1 MPRKVT
7 YAAFGYI
14 DWVARI
20 PLGKARMTVRF
31 SGGALSK
38 YGSVPAEFTTSD
50 PFTQEAIEKSDYFRK
65 GKIKIL
71 RSCGRHE
78 IRHPTKPSAKPD
90 SYALPIETT
99 KPAVLAEQEE
109 VSLTIDD
116 AIFMLSSRFSIPA
129 VRIRTPESAIAVAS
143 QHGIRLNIIKR

>member
-1 MPRKVT
+1 MSRKVT

-31 SGGALSK
+31 TGGTLSK
-38 YGSVPAEFTTSD
+38 YGSTPAEFTTSD
-50 PFTQEAIEKSDYFRK
+50 SFTQEAIENSEYFRK

-71 RSCGRHE
+71 RSCGCHE
-78 IRHPTKPSAKPD
+78 IRHPTAKSQP
-90 SYALPIETT
+90 
-99 KPAVLAEQEE
+99 EQEE

-116 AIFMLSSRFSIPA
+116 AIFMLGSRFSIPSA
-129 VRIRTPESAIAVAS
+129 RIRTPEAAIAIAA
-143 QHGIRLNIIKR
+143 QHGIRLNIIQR